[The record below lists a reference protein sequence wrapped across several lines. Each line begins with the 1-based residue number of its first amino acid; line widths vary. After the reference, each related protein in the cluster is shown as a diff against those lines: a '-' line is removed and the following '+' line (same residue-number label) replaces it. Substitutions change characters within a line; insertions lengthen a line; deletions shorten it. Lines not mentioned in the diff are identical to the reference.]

1 MTNMSFIDKAK
12 KKLEDIAN
20 AAKDA
25 VDGDDDK
32 TKKEEVTKTSSSTIE
47 KVKGK
52 QGIISKIQNF
62 FTLGYGTKEDLRE
75 LDRKLRD
82 DYYIDLRDMRHVWED
97 LYLEALD
104 AGEIKGRN
112 YKKVIQVLD
121 RVTEKVRHA
130 DYGYAG
136 LFDRKG
142 HIREEELA
150 RVFDY
155 DRDFGKNVEELKEA
169 VNKTKNEIESE
180 NWETVSDEVKNVK
193 KLLLAFEDK
202 WDDREKQFR
211 PLEI

>member
-1 MTNMSFIDKAK
+1 MSFIDKAK
-12 KKLEDIAN
+12 KKLEDLADK
-20 AAKDA
+20 AKDA
-25 VDGDDDK
+25 IDGDDDK
-32 TKKEEVTKTSSSTIE
+32 SEKEESPQTKTSTVD

-62 FTLGYGTKEDLRE
+62 FTMGYGTKEDLRE

-82 DYYIDLRDMRHVWED
+82 DYYIDLRDMRHDWED
-97 LYLEALD
+97 IYLEALD
-104 AGEIKGRN
+104 SGEVKGRN
-112 YKKVIQVLD
+112 FKKVIQVLD

-142 HIREEELA
+142 HIREDELA

-155 DRDFGKNVEELKEA
+155 DRDFGKELEVLKEA
-169 VNKTKNEIESE
+169 VNKTKNEVEEE
-180 NWETVSDEVKNVK
+180 NWEIVSDEVKNVK
-193 KLLLAFEDK
+193 KILLAFEDK
-202 WDDREKQFR
+202 WDGREKQFR

>member
-1 MTNMSFIDKAK
+1 LSERETID
-12 KKLEDIAN
+12 
-20 AAKDA
+20 
-25 VDGDDDK
+25 
-32 TKKEEVTKTSSSTIE
+32 

-52 QGIISKIQNF
+52 QGILSKIQNF

-82 DYYIDLRDMRHVWED
+82 LYYVDLRDMRHVWED

-104 AGEIKGRN
+104 AGAAQSRD

-136 LFDRKG
+136 LYDRKG
-142 HIREEELA
+142 HIRENELA
-150 RVFDY
+150 RVFNF
-155 DRDFGKNVEELKEA
+155 DRDLEKDVEGLNEA
-169 VNKTKNEIESE
+169 VNKVKAEVEAE
-180 NWETVSDEVKNVK
+180 NWEGAPSEVKNVK
-193 KLLLAFEDK
+193 SLLLTFEDK
-202 WDDREKQFR
+202 WNEREKQFR

>member
-1 MTNMSFIDKAK
+1 MSFIDKAK
-12 KKLEDIAN
+12 KKLEEIAN
-20 AAKDA
+20 TAKDA
-25 VDGDDDK
+25 VDWDDNK
-32 TKKEEVTKTSSSTIE
+32 TKKEDGSKTSSKTID
-47 KVKGK
+47 KVKSN

-97 LYLEALD
+97 LYLDALD
-104 AGEIKGRN
+104 SGVVKGRN
-112 YKKVIQVLD
+112 YKKIIQVLD

-142 HIREEELA
+142 HIREDELA
-150 RVFDY
+150 RVFDF
-155 DRDFGKNVEELKEA
+155 DRDFGKELEVLKEA
-169 VNKTKNEIESE
+169 VNKTKNEVEDE
-180 NWETVSDEVKNVK
+180 NWETVTDEVKNVK
-193 KLLLAFEDK
+193 KLLLTFEDK